1 MSALVALVRLISGL
15 NRLVGS
21 VFAWL
26 SLGIVVV
33 CFAVVVQRYLFSTSY
48 VWMQDL
54 YIWLNG
60 AMFTA
65 VAGFALM
72 RDDHVRVDVFYRKA
86 PIRRKA
92 AIDLFGVIVFL
103 LPYCY
108 VVAFYA
114 WPFVARA
121 WRYGEGSA
129 NYGGMP
135 GLYVLK
141 AFIIAFAALVALQGL
156 AMAGRSILV
165 LSGREADL
173 PERLRYK
180 SGQE

>member
-1 MSALVALVRLISGL
+1 MSALVVIVRLISGL
-15 NRLVGS
+15 NRLIGAIFS
-21 VFAWL
+21 WL
-26 SLGIVVV
+26 ALAIVVV
-33 CFAVVVQRYLFSTSY
+33 CFAVVVQRYVFSTSF

-54 YIWLNG
+54 YVWLNG

-72 RDDHVRVDVFYRKA
+72 RDDHVRVDVFYRNA
-86 PIRRKA
+86 PVRRKA
-92 AIDLFGVIVFL
+92 MVDLFGVFVFL

-121 WRYGEGSA
+121 WKYGEGSA

-135 GLYVLK
+135 GLWVLK
-141 AFIIAFAALVALQGL
+141 SFIIAFAALVALQGL
-156 AMAGRSILV
+156 AMAARSVLV
-165 LSGREADL
+165 LAGREAEL
-173 PERLRYK
+173 PVSLRYT